1 MKNGKT
7 LYKVVRER
15 LLRRI
20 RNGEWAPGEV
30 IPNEFEIAKAYDVS
44 QGTARKAIAEL
55 ASDGILTRHQGRG
68 TFVTDYTVE
77 QGIPGFPHFI
87 DAGGAK
93 IDLQSGSCTV
103 ARGPATAEERKA
115 LDLAPGSS
123 VLRLQRLRLLGGR
136 PVVAETIT
144 LPAAMFRALR
154 ASDVT
159 DGLYDL
165 YQRSFGVHVVRI
177 TDRLSAVGADR
188 KRAKDL
194 RVSAG
199 TPLLRIERIARALGD
214 QKVEWRICH
223 CHADGFTY
231 LNAPAPRRP
240 PA

>member
-55 ASDGILTRHQGRG
+55 ASEGILTRHQGRG
-68 TFVTDYTVE
+68 TFVTDYAGE
-77 QGIPGFPHFI
+77 QGIPGFPQFV
-87 DAGGAK
+87 DADGAQ
-93 IDLQSGSCTV
+93 INLQSGSCTV
-103 ARGPATAEERKA
+103 SRGLAGPAERKA
-115 LDLAPGSS
+115 LDLPSGSS
-123 VLRLQRLRLLGGR
+123 VLRLQRLRLLDGR

-144 LPAAMFRALR
+144 LPASIFRALR
-154 ASDVT
+154 APDVT

-165 YQRSFGVHVVRI
+165 YQGSFGVHVVRI
-177 TDRLSAVGADR
+177 TDRLSAVAADR
-188 KRAKDL
+188 KFAKDL
-194 RVSAG
+194 RVTTG
-199 TPLLRIERIARALGD
+199 TPLLRIERIAQALGD

-223 CHADGFTY
+223 CHADGLTY

-240 PA
+240 PG